1 MARRSRGSSGTAI
14 RLAVAMAVAA
24 VSAVSAHRLDE
35 YLQAAT
41 LDIDLTRVELE
52 LDLTP
57 GVDVAAAVIA
67 DIDRDGNGVVSSDE
81 RSAYANRVLKA
92 IELQL
97 DGAPLG
103 IQLTSSRF
111 PELDELRAG
120 EGIIQLRSTAALARQ
135 DPGTHHLFFRNTH
148 RRDRAVYLANA
159 LAPRVARIEITAQ
172 RRDPTQSDLA
182 IDYVVHSGRTS
193 RLAWLLSGLTGT
205 LIIGLGLLS
214 LRRSAVRRPS

>member
-1 MARRSRGSSGTAI
+1 
-14 RLAVAMAVAA
+14 MAVAA

-52 LDLTP
+52 LELTP
-57 GVDVAAAVIA
+57 GVDVANAVIA
-67 DIDRDGNGVVSSDE
+67 DIDRDGNGVVSPDE
-81 RSAYANRVLKA
+81 RAAYANRVLKA

-111 PELDELRAG
+111 PALDTLRAG
-120 EGIIQLRSTAALARQ
+120 EGTIQLRSTAALARQ

-148 RRDRAVYLANA
+148 RRESAVYLANA
-159 LAPRVARIEITAQ
+159 LVPRDTRIEITTQ
-172 RRDPTQSDLA
+172 RRNPTQSDLA
-182 IDYVVHSGRTS
+182 IDYVVQSSQTS
-193 RLAWLLSGLTGT
+193 ALVWLLSGLIGA
-205 LIIGLGLLS
+205 LIFS
-214 LRRSAVRRPS
+214 LRRSAVRQLS